1 MHASVIRSLT
11 GLLAYR
17 LSCGI
22 PAANFARMASRQQI
36 RVTENAA
43 RHTDCADSLIYFGG
57 DCHVVRAGG

>member
-1 MHASVIRSLT
+1 
-11 GLLAYR
+11 
-17 LSCGI
+17 
-22 PAANFARMASRQQI
+22 MASRQQI